1 MNPTGYP
8 QVIEE
13 LSGPIGSG
21 TVQRVY
27 TYGLQRISEDL
38 SPALTGNS
46 TWTPS
51 YYGYDG
57 GGTVRYLTNSTGGQT
72 DTYDYDAFGNLVR
85 KTGTT
90 PNNYLYRAEQYDPD
104 LGLYYLRARYY
115 NPATG
120 RFLSRD
126 PLDGNPTDPATLHKY
141 LYANGDPVNGWD
153 PTGRADLF
161 QTVLITGGSAV
172 TATEAT
178 LTFMGGAISIAA
190 GAAADAAIDLT
201 LAAIDAGASVA
212 EVISDYAAAARAAL
226 RASAMTRLLTCGA
239 MTATLAAISIYIV
252 HNTNASSDAKD
263 YEKVE
268 LGVVVSI
275 LHGACQIA
283 LAR

>member
-1 MNPTGYP
+1 LNPTGYP

-90 PNNYLYRAEQYDPD
+90 PNNYLYRGEQYDSD

-126 PLDGNPTDPATLHKY
+126 PLDGNMTDPKTLHKY
-141 LYANGDPVNGWD
+141 LYAGGDPVNAMD
-153 PTGRADLF
+153 PTGRIELMEYLG
-161 QTVLITGGSAV
+161 TIKKVLVSPGMVAARNALAAACFVIAV
-172 TATEAT
+172 RT
-178 LTFMGGAISIAA
+178 IA
-190 GAAADAAIDLT
+190 GAPTFVNDLDKLT
-201 LAAIDAGASVA
+201 TQLLCATVSGIGLVTYVAG
-212 EVISDYAAAARAAL
+212 
-226 RASAMTRLLTCGA
+226 LLF
-239 MTATLAAISIYIV
+239 
-252 HNTNASSDAKD
+252 
-263 YEKVE
+263 
-268 LGVVVSI
+268 
-275 LHGACQIA
+275 
-283 LAR
+283 